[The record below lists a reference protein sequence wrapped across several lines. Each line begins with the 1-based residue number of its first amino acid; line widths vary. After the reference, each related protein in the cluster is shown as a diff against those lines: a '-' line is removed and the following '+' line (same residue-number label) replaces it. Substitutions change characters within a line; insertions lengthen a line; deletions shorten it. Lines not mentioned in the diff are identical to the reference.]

1 MEWPLH
7 AYDLLMLLILVGT
20 TIFGVVKG
28 MAWQL
33 ASLGSL
39 IVSAGAAFH
48 FSQPLAPYF
57 SEHAPWNRFFAAL
70 VIFLL
75 ASAAIWWLFRLVAG
89 VIDRLRLKDWD
100 RQLGGL
106 FGAIKGVLFCMVV
119 TFFVLGLSEPLR
131 QSVLASRSGY
141 WMAVAVQKG
150 YPLVPP
156 EVQAVIGEYIDEFH
170 RRLDP
175 AAPTPPAAER
185 PSLTSSG
192 ALFSERTPGR

>member
-7 AYDLLMLLILVGT
+7 AYDLLMLVILVGT

-39 IVSAGAAFH
+39 IVSVGAAFH

-57 SEHAPWNRFFAAL
+57 SEHAPWNRFLAAL
-70 VIFLL
+70 VIFLV

-141 WMAVAVQKG
+141 WMAVAVRKG

-156 EVQAVIGEYIDEFH
+156 EVQQVIGEYIDEFN

-175 AAPTPPAAER
+175 AAPMPPTPEL
-185 PSLTSSG
+185 PSLPTGDALFPGQTSS
-192 ALFSERTPGR
+192 R

>member
-7 AYDLLMLLILVGT
+7 TYDLLMLLILAGT

-39 IVSAGAAFH
+39 IVSAGVAIH
-48 FSQPLAPYF
+48 FSSPLAPYF
-57 SEHAPWNRFFAAL
+57 SEHAPWNRFLAAL
-70 VIFLL
+70 VIFLV

-100 RQLGGL
+100 RQLGGV
-106 FGAIKGVLFCMVV
+106 FGAVKGVLYCMVV

-141 WMAVAVQKG
+141 WMAVAVRKG

-156 EVQAVIGEYIDEFH
+156 EVQAVIGEYIDEFN

-175 AAPTPPAAER
+175 AAPLPSAAGTPSSL
-185 PSLTSSG
+185 PSGSLFPGQVSG
-192 ALFSERTPGR
+192 R